1 MHVSFHTLTLIIATF
16 MLLILPDP
24 SYALKK
30 KNSRSKKD
38 KNPPKSVF
46 INTWAVVVN
55 GNDTMATKVAGE
67 NGFINLGKVFENVY
81 QFIHRGIPKRLKR
94 ASFSKTIHLNK
105 DKRVAWAQQQELKI
119 RVKRSISFNDVWWRK
134 QWYLYR
140 QDDDYFGHDL
150 NLLPVWRRGITGKG
164 VVISILDDGIEHTH
178 PELKGNYDSRA
189 SFDFNSNDTD
199 PSPRSNWR
207 EDNRHGTRCAGVAA
221 AVANNSNCIV
231 GVAYEARIGGIRML
245 DGEIT
250 DLIEAQ
256 SLSHERGY
264 IDIYS
269 SSWGPQ
275 DDGETVEGPGFLTQ
289 IALEFGAK
297 YGRQG
302 KGSIVVWASGNGG
315 KYHDNCNCDGYTNSI
330 YTISVSAVS
339 SVGAQPLY
347 SESCASTL
355 VSAYSSGTT
364 KFDRRVMTTD
374 LNQGCTDSHTGTSV
388 SPPIIAGLI
397 ALALQVNPKLTWRD
411 VQHILIESS
420 KLDKLLGDD
429 FKYNGAGKQFSHHFG
444 FGIVNAENLVDIAEG
459 WTTVGEQHSCY
470 HQKKNMPYP
479 HNRFNNSFPIV
490 LQFNTTA
497 CSGTSQVV
505 NFVEHVHVV
514 ATFYHYRRGA
524 TEISVVSPSGT
535 ESWILKER
543 KMDIRDGEF
552 KNWKFL
558 SNHFWGEKP
567 NGLWKIN
574 FISRELDDYGQ
585 GFLKDVEL
593 IIYGTEHQPQKFKK
607 KSVKL
612 SYSKCH
618 ILCDRGC
625 AGVGPHNCVTCK
637 GYFYKSSDI
646 KYCVESCPIHMYT
659 VGVSHECLPCHSS
672 CLSCENGNQSNCLTC
687 PIPTALLNGRCVQH
701 CPLYMFKYA
710 DVSGNFVCQNCG
722 SLCRT
727 CKTHTDWCTSCEN
740 TNILVEG
747 KCIPKCNEGEWFDSN
762 VCQPCHSS
770 CKTCNGGSYLN
781 CSTCPKTSF
790 NDEEDRYLYNGRQCV
805 LNCPVR
811 TYHANTIAGD
821 CLDCPENCLQC
832 SNEGRKCD
840 ICSFDYFRVSGEG
853 NCVKFCPQG
862 YYTDMV
868 TRMCESCGHQCESCV
883 PGNSAAC
890 TSCFNGYFLKGHE
903 CVSKLECQ
911 SRYYVDVTTGK
922 CELCP
927 INCSFCENA
936 NVCTACF
943 LNYYLTTDKQCL
955 HKCPSGTYGVESP
968 ASCVK
973 CSKSCQECNGPTV
986 YECTVCSQG
995 KHLFHGRCVEEVPVG
1010 YFARHDGISS
1020 VCEPCHH
1027 TCHECLGP
1035 DNCISCIGE
1044 LDNRNKGCVNPCP
1057 NQYLSQNNCQSC
1069 HPGCSSCFGPN
1080 YDQCIECNGNFSL
1093 HTDTHTCHKVCQRK
1107 FYNDEKTLTCK
1118 PCHSSCASCVGPSF
1132 EQCLTC
1138 IDKLYFLNNTCV
1150 SQCPL
1155 GWFKTFDHACA
1166 RCSSRCNQCIYNFD
1180 LCTSCGT
1187 NEVWHDFKCYS
1198 ACPAHMFKDKSN
1210 RCYQCHDSCNTCV
1223 GASPNQCLTCRQGF
1237 SIYNGMCIEGCTA
1250 GFFYSS
1256 LKNKCLPCNGNCLRC
1271 NELYGKI
1278 FCTKC
1283 NNSTYLQPNGIC
1295 SHQCPLLYYR
1305 YPKDNVCMKCNDK
1318 SCLACEEDSGA
1329 CILCPPMYDLVN
1341 GICKGS
1347 CPMGT
1352 FYNKSDYSCSSC
1364 DLFCRSCNDTRYC
1377 NSCEDNYFLFV
1388 SNEGKHLCVQSCP
1401 EGYYEKEKR
1410 CQPCNDQCL
1419 KCNSSSCHS
1428 CIHPSVLFNST
1439 CITNCPLGYI
1449 RHRQNNV
1456 CESCD
1461 LRFVGCLNCNDK
1473 ICIQC
1478 RHGFYMFNRS
1488 CLTVCPSGFVL
1499 SSGACQPCNKFH
1511 SRCIL

>member
-1 MHVSFHTLTLIIATF
+1 MYLRTDGYNPATANINLNKNKLINVANPTDAQDAVTKSYVDDMQNQSLDIIPNTSLICFGQKSQAFYATPGSYTIFSYSGSSGILKKLWIAFTGSTIAPNTVPGNLFLKIYADNVLCIGNDSIVTVGVGINNTALACDLLIAPLGGSYYANPLQGTGNSVTFWLQPFITRTSSLQQTLTSINPLI
-16 MLLILPDP
+16 P
-24 SYALKK
+24 
-30 KNSRSKKD
+30 
-38 KNPPKSVF
+38 
-46 INTWAVVVN
+46 
-55 GNDTMATKVAGE
+55 
-67 NGFINLGKVFENVY
+67 
-81 QFIHRGIPKRLKR
+81 
-94 ASFSKTIHLNK
+94 
-105 DKRVAWAQQQELKI
+105 
-119 RVKRSISFNDVWWRK
+119 RSISSIK
-134 QWYLYR
+134 LYSTTFR
-140 QDDDYFGHDL
+140 YVNTTYGSEYMLMNVMD
-150 NLLPVWRRGITGKG
+150 
-164 VVISILDDGIEHTH
+164 
-178 PELKGNYDSRA
+178 KGN
-189 SFDFNSNDTD
+189 
-199 PSPRSNWR
+199 
-207 EDNRHGTRCAGVAA
+207 GV
-221 AVANNSNCIV
+221 
-231 GVAYEARIGGIRML
+231 YLKYIRMHVVGGSG
-245 DGEIT
+245 DWWE
-250 DLIEAQ
+250 
-256 SLSHERGY
+256 SRVR
-264 IDIYS
+264 IY
-269 SSWGPQ
+269 
-275 DDGETVEGPGFLTQ
+275 
-289 IALEFGAK
+289 
-297 YGRQG
+297 
-302 KGSIVVWASGNGG
+302 
-315 KYHDNCNCDGYTNSI
+315 DGYGAPTNTNSVI
-330 YTISVSAVS
+330 QPWTPYNNNGYTTFSGYNLKCFACRCF
-339 SVGAQPLY
+339 
-347 SESCASTL
+347 CACAL
-355 VSAYSSGTT
+355 
-364 KFDRRVMTTD
+364 KC
-374 LNQGCTDSHTGTSV
+374 N
-388 SPPIIAGLI
+388 SP
-397 ALALQVNPKLTWRD
+397 
-411 VQHILIESS
+411 IE
-420 KLDKLLGDD
+420 K
-429 FKYNGAGKQFSHHFG
+429 
-444 FGIVNAENLVDIAEG
+444 
-459 WTTVGEQHSCY
+459 
-470 HQKKNMPYP
+470 
-479 HNRFNNSFPIV
+479 
-490 LQFNTTA
+490 
-497 CSGTSQVV
+497 
-505 NFVEHVHVV
+505 
-514 ATFYHYRRGA
+514 
-524 TEISVVSPSGT
+524 
-535 ESWILKER
+535 
-543 KMDIRDGEF
+543 
-552 KNWKFL
+552 
-558 SNHFWGEKP
+558 
-567 NGLWKIN
+567 
-574 FISRELDDYGQ
+574 LDDYGQ
-585 GFLKDVEL
+585 GFLKDVEF

-607 KSVKL
+607 KSVKPF
-612 SYSKCH
+612 YSKCH
-618 ILCDRGC
+618 ILCDSGC
-625 AGVGPHNCVTCK
+625 VGVGPHNCVTCK

-701 CPLYMFKYA
+701 CPLHMLNYA
-710 DVSGNFVCQNCG
+710 DVSGHFVCQNCG
-722 SLCRT
+722 SSCRT
-727 CKTHTDWCTSCEN
+727 CKTHADWCTSCEN

-747 KCIPKCNEGEWFDSN
+747 KCIPKCNDGEWFDSN

-781 CSTCPKTSF
+781 CITCPKTSF

-862 YYTDMV
+862 YYTDMI

-922 CELCP
+922 CKLCP

-1010 YFARHDGISS
+1010 YFARHNGISS

-1069 HPGCSSCFGPN
+1069 HPGCGSCFGPN
-1080 YDQCIECNGNFSL
+1080 YDQCLECNGNFSL

-1118 PCHSSCASCVGPSF
+1118 PCHYSCASCVGPSF

-1166 RCSSRCNQCIYNFD
+1166 RCSSRCSQCIYNFD
-1180 LCTSCGT
+1180 LCTNCGT

-1210 RCYQCHDSCNTCV
+1210 RCYQCHDSCSTCD

-1250 GFFYSS
+1250 GFFYSP
-1256 LKNKCLPCNGNCLRC
+1256 LKNKCLSCNGNCLRC
-1271 NELYGKI
+1271 YEFYGKI

-1295 SHQCPLLYYR
+1295 SHQCPILYYR

-1318 SCLACEEDSGA
+1318 NCLVCEEVSGT
-1329 CILCPPMYDLVN
+1329 CLLCPPMYDLVN
-1341 GICKGS
+1341 GVCKTS

-1377 NSCEDNYFLFV
+1377 NSCIDNYFLFV
-1388 SNEGKHLCVQSCP
+1388 SNEGKHQCVQSCP

-1439 CITNCPLGYI
+1439 CIKNCPFGYI
-1449 RHRQNNV
+1449 RHKENNV

-1461 LRFVGCLNCNDK
+1461 LRFLGCLNCNDK

-1478 RHGFYMFNRS
+1478 QPGFYMFNRS
-1488 CLTVCPSGFVL
+1488 CLSICPSGFVL
-1499 SSGACQPCNKFH
+1499 SSGACQPCNKLH
-1511 SRCIL
+1511 SRCILQTQST